1 MLVPFAACS
10 ARLSVFLVLAHAFFP
25 KYAGLVVFLM
35 YVASVM
41 VILLVGVL
49 LRHTCSAASQPN
61 R

>member
-1 MLVPFAACS
+1 MFRTTIGV
-10 ARLSVFLVLAHAFFP
+10 LVLAHAFFP

-49 LRHTCSAASQPN
+49 LRHTMFRGSNPN